1 MSNIP
6 DAYRKVP
13 MMFQAQTNGRCQ
25 LQRLDPE
32 RKKDGDS
39 QDAEIW
45 CEEWTS
51 ETYPV
56 APIFEEPVKTQEY
69 TISWRFV
76 TNSGQDDGVI
86 RPVIGASGYPF
97 YPGSS
102 MKGAFRQACNRLFSD
117 RLGKYCGQEISKG
130 DFSPGIL
137 RFHGGYPVD
146 SSWTDGLVDLIHP
159 QQKLQ
164 VMNSEKEGAK
174 IQISLYQPTIQ
185 FGISASEE
193 LEESEWDEI
202 WQIWEAAM
210 GRGIGC
216 RVSAGYGHRDQLKG
230 ELLYPPHLLKGQ
242 GMASKRL
249 DESGEFRPNIF
260 RAAIRGHAL
269 RIFGGLTD
277 ADTAEKQV
285 EKIFGGVSKGGTW
298 GLLAMNFV
306 SNQLDTEPFG
316 NGEWKVPSYEV
327 EGELGWLLTQKLSEE
342 HKVALEHKAAL
353 KNLILHLNQ
362 FAMIFGGFGKS
373 WRRAD
378 HRLFYK
384 KYYKES
390 NYRKPLIGCHWDW
403 EGEFRRDVKVYKL
416 NHIADF
422 LNQLQNAAKIWL
434 KLQGVKIGTSYAAS
448 WRESWHV
455 DNVKVWGRIADDD
468 SDSEAIHWL
477 HGDYQDADKRMRIPA
492 LSIKQSSVTGGQIGQ
507 RQIQIGRLWHRMY
520 PLKKQVRDPN
530 DSTKWLVKDT
540 NQYIELLTI
549 FPDKSDKCLDFLDFL
564 ADDSPFE
571 QLWGKPW
578 EIE

>member
-6 DAYRKVP
+6 DAYKKVP

-25 LQRLDPE
+25 LQRLDKD
-32 RKKDGDS
+32 RKKAGDP

-45 CEEWTS
+45 AEEWTS

-102 MKGAFRQACNRLFSD
+102 MKGAFRQACKRLFGD

-137 RFHGGYPVD
+137 RFHGGYPTDD
-146 SSWTDGLVDLIHP
+146 SWCDGLVDLVHP
-159 QQKLQ
+159 QQERQ
-164 VMNSEKEGAK
+164 VMSSTAK
-174 IQISLYQPTIQ
+174 SSAFIQISLYQPTIQ

-193 LEESEWDEI
+193 LDESEWEEI

-277 ADTAEKQV
+277 AETAKREV
-285 EKIFGGVSKGGTW
+285 ERIFGGVSGHGVW
-298 GLLAMNFV
+298 GLLMMNFV
-306 SNQLDTEPFG
+306 TTSLDENPFG
-316 NGEWKVPSYEV
+316 NGQWKVPSYKV
-327 EGELGWLLTQKLSEE
+327 EGELGWLLSQDISEE
-342 HKVALEHKAAL
+342 HKTAL

-378 HRLFYK
+378 HRLFYEE
-384 KYYKES
+384 YYEEN
-390 NYRKPLIGCHWDW
+390 NYRKPLIGCHWQWKGLYGDA
-403 EGEFRRDVKVYKL
+403 KIYSPKQ
-416 NHIADF
+416 ISAF
-422 LNQLQNAAKIWL
+422 LNKLQEAAKVWL
-434 KLQGVKIGTSYAAS
+434 GLQDVNLGESYAS
-448 WRESWHV
+448 GWREAWHADKV
-455 DNVKVWGRIADDD
+455 QVWGRIADDRD
-468 SDSEAIHWL
+468 SSEAIHWL
-477 HGDYQDADKRMRIPA
+477 HKPYQNRDTRARIDE
-492 LSIKQSSVTGGQIGQ
+492 LTIKGSLVTGKMG
-507 RQIQIGRLWHRMY
+507 QIGRLWHRMY
-520 PLKKQVRDPN
+520 PLKKLVPDPK
-530 DSTKWLVKDT
+530 DSTKKIVRHT
-540 NQYIELLTI
+540 EQYIELLTI
-549 FPDKSDKCLDFLDFL
+549 FQNESDECLDFLDFL
-564 ADDSPFE
+564 ADDGRFQ

-578 EIE
+578 EIQ

>member
-56 APIFEEPVKTQEY
+56 APIFDEPVKTQEY

-102 MKGAFRQACNRLFSD
+102 MKGAFRQACKRLFSD

-137 RFHGGYPVD
+137 RFHGGYPTDD
-146 SSWTDGLVDLIHP
+146 SWCDGLVDLVHP
-159 QQKLQ
+159 QQERQ
-164 VMNSEKEGAK
+164 VMSSTAK
-174 IQISLYQPTIQ
+174 SSAFIQISLYQPTIQ

-277 ADTAEKQV
+277 AETAKSEV
-285 EKIFGGVSKGGTW
+285 ERIFGGVSGHGVW
-298 GLLAMNFV
+298 GLLMMNFV
-306 SNQLDTEPFG
+306 TTSLDEKLFG
-316 NGEWKVPSYEV
+316 NGQWEVPSYKV
-327 EGELGWLLTQKLSEE
+327 EGELGWLLSQDISE
-342 HKVALEHKAAL
+342 EHKAAL

-378 HRLFYK
+378 HHLFYEE
-384 KYYKES
+384 YYEET
-390 NYRKPLIGCHWDW
+390 NYRKPLIGCHWQW
-403 EGEFRRDVKVYKL
+403 KGRYLRDVQVDDL
-416 NHIADF
+416 DHISSF
-422 LNQLQNAAKIWL
+422 LKRLQSVAKIWL
-434 KLQGVKIGTSYAAS
+434 KLQGVKVGTSYADN

-455 DNVKVWGRIADDD
+455 DNVQVWGKLADDND
-468 SDSEAIHWL
+468 SSEAIHWL
-477 HGDYQDADKRMRIPA
+477 HRPYQEKDARARIDK
-492 LSIKQSSVTGGQIGQ
+492 LQIKGSSVTGKIG
-507 RQIQIGRLWHRMY
+507 QIGRLWHRMY
-520 PLKKQVRDPN
+520 PVVKISTDPN
-530 DSTKWLVKDT
+530 DATKKIIKKT
-540 NQYIELLTI
+540 KQYMELLTI
-549 FPDKSDKCLDFLDFL
+549 FPNDSDECTNFLDFL
-564 ADDSPFE
+564 ADRQQFE

-578 EIE
+578 EEIE

>member
-32 RKKDGDS
+32 RKKAGDS

-56 APIFEEPVKTQEY
+56 APIFEEPVKTREY
-69 TISWRFV
+69 RISWRFV

-102 MKGAFRQACNRLFSD
+102 MKGAFRQACKRLFGD

-137 RFHGGYPVD
+137 RFHGGYPTDD
-146 SSWTDGLVDLIHP
+146 SWCDGLVDLVHP
-159 QQKLQ
+159 QQERQ
-164 VMNSEKEGAK
+164 VMSSTAK
-174 IQISLYQPTIQ
+174 SSAFIQISLYQPTIQ
-185 FGISASEE
+185 FGISASDE

-277 ADTAEKQV
+277 AETAKREV
-285 EKIFGGVSKGGTW
+285 ERIFGGVSGHGVW
-298 GLLAMNFV
+298 GLLMMNFV
-306 SNQLDTEPFG
+306 TTSLEEKLFG
-316 NGEWKVPSYEV
+316 NGQWEVPSYKV
-327 EGELGWLLTQKLSEE
+327 EGELGWLLSQEISE
-342 HKVALEHKAAL
+342 EHKAAL

-378 HRLFYK
+378 HRLFYEE
-384 KYYKES
+384 YYEK
-390 NYRKPLIGCHWDW
+390 NNDRKPLIGCHWQW
-403 EGEFRRDVKVYKL
+403 KKGRYARDVKVYGSKYVTIFLDKL
-416 NHIADF
+416 QEAAKVW
-422 LNQLQNAAKIWL
+422 LQLQNV
-434 KLQGVKIGTSYAAS
+434 KLTASYATG
-448 WRESWHV
+448 WREAWHPDKV
-455 DNVKVWGRIADDD
+455 MVWGRIA
-468 SDSEAIHWL
+468 SNIGSSEAIQWL
-477 HGDYQDADKRMRIPA
+477 HGAYQKRDNKAQIPE
-492 LSIKQSSVTGGQIGQ
+492 LSIYKSSVTGRVG
-507 RQIQIGRLWHRMY
+507 QIGRLWHRMY
-520 PLKKQVRDPN
+520 PLMKLEPDPN
-530 DSTKWLVKDT
+530 DPAKKIPKPTASYL
-540 NQYIELLTI
+540 ELLTI
-549 FPDKSDKCLDFLDFL
+549 FPDGSEDCLNFLKFL
-564 ADDSPFE
+564 ADDGQFK

>member
-32 RKKDGDS
+32 RKKAGDS

-51 ETYPV
+51 EAYPV
-56 APIFEEPVKTQEY
+56 APIFDEPVKTQEY

-102 MKGAFRQACNRLFSD
+102 MKGAFRQACKRLFGD
-117 RLGKYCGQEISKG
+117 RLVKYCGQEISKG

-137 RFHGGYPVD
+137 RFHGGYPTDD
-146 SSWTDGLVDLIHP
+146 SWCDGLVDLVHP

-242 GMASKRL
+242 GMSSKRL

-277 ADTAEKQV
+277 AETAEREV
-285 EKIFGGVSKGGTW
+285 EKIFGGVSGQGVW
-298 GLLAMNFV
+298 GLLMMNFV
-306 SNQLDTEPFG
+306 TTSLDEQMFG
-316 NGEWKVPSYEV
+316 NEPSYQV
-327 EGELGWLLTQKLSEE
+327 EGELGWLLSQNLSEE
-342 HKVALEHKAAL
+342 RKTAL

-378 HRLFYK
+378 HRLFYEKYYRQHNK
-384 KYYKES
+384 KY
-390 NYRKPLIGCHWDW
+390 LIGCHWEW

-422 LNQLQNAAKIWL
+422 LNQLQNVAKIWL
-434 KLQGVKIGTSYAAS
+434 KLQDVKIGTSYAAS

-455 DNVKVWGRIADDD
+455 DNVQVWGRIADDD
-468 SDSEAIHWL
+468 LDSEAIHWL

-492 LSIKQSSVTGGQIGQ
+492 LSIKQSFVTGGQIGQ

>member
-6 DAYRKVP
+6 DAYKKVP

-25 LQRLDPE
+25 LQRLDPD
-32 RKKDGDS
+32 RKKDGDP

-45 CEEWTS
+45 CKQWTG

-56 APIFEEPVKTQEY
+56 TPIFEEPVKTREY
-69 TISWRFV
+69 SISWRFV

-102 MKGAFRQACNRLFSD
+102 MKGAFRQACKRLFSD

-146 SSWTDGLVDLIHP
+146 KSWTNGLVDLVHP
-159 QQKLQ
+159 QQERQ
-164 VMNSEKEGAK
+164 VMSSTAK
-174 IQISLYQPTIQ
+174 SSAFIQISLYQPTIQ

-193 LEESEWDEI
+193 LDESEWEEI
-202 WQIWEAAM
+202 WQIWETAM

-277 ADTAEKQV
+277 AETAKREV
-285 EKIFGGVSKGGTW
+285 ERIFGGVSGHGVW
-298 GLLAMNFV
+298 GLLMMNFV
-306 SNQLDTEPFG
+306 TTNFESKLFG
-316 NGEWKVPSYEV
+316 NGQWEVPSYKV
-327 EGELGWLLTQKLSEE
+327 EGELGWLLSQEISE
-342 HKVALEHKAAL
+342 EHKAAL

-378 HRLFYK
+378 HRLFYEE
-384 KYYKES
+384 YYEEN
-390 NYRKPLIGCHWDW
+390 NYRKPLIGCHWQW
-403 EGEFRRDVKVYKL
+403 KKGRYARDVKVYGSKYVTSFLDKL
-416 NHIADF
+416 
-422 LNQLQNAAKIWL
+422 QEAAKIWL
-434 KLQGVKIGTSYAAS
+434 QLQNIKLTTSYATG
-448 WRESWHV
+448 WREAWHPDKV
-455 DNVKVWGRIADDD
+455 MVWGRIA
-468 SDSEAIHWL
+468 SNKESSEAIQWL
-477 HGDYQDADKRMRIPA
+477 HGAYQKRDNKAQVPE
-492 LSIKQSSVTGGQIGQ
+492 LSIYKSSVTGRVG
-507 RQIQIGRLWHRMY
+507 QIGRLWHRMY
-520 PLKKQVRDPN
+520 PLMKLEPDPN
-530 DSTKWLVKDT
+530 DSAKKIPKPTASYL
-540 NQYIELLTI
+540 ELLTI
-549 FPDKSDKCLDFLDFL
+549 FPDGSDDCLNFLKFL
-564 ADDSPFE
+564 ADDGQFK

>member
-6 DAYRKVP
+6 NAYRKVP

-25 LQRLDPE
+25 LQRLDPD
-32 RKKDGDS
+32 RKKAGDS

-51 ETYPV
+51 EAYPV
-56 APIFEEPVKTQEY
+56 APIFDEPVKTREY
-69 TISWRFV
+69 RISWRFV

-102 MKGAFRQACNRLFSD
+102 MKGAFRQVCKRLFSD

-137 RFHGGYPVD
+137 RFHGGYPIDD
-146 SSWTDGLVDLIHP
+146 SWCDGLVDLVHP
-159 QQKLQ
+159 QQERQ
-164 VMNSEKEGAK
+164 VMSSTAK
-174 IQISLYQPTIQ
+174 SSAFIQISLYQPTIQ
-185 FGISASEE
+185 FGISASDE

-277 ADTAEKQV
+277 AETAKREV
-285 EKIFGGVSKGGTW
+285 ERIFGGVSGHGVW
-298 GLLAMNFV
+298 GLLMMNFV
-306 SNQLDTEPFG
+306 TTSLDEKLFG
-316 NGEWKVPSYEV
+316 NGQWEVPSYKV
-327 EGELGWLLTQKLSEE
+327 EGELGWLLSQEISEE
-342 HKVALEHKAAL
+342 HKTAL

-378 HRLFYK
+378 HRLFYEE
-384 KYYKES
+384 YYEK
-390 NYRKPLIGCHWDW
+390 NNDRKPLIGCHWQW
-403 EGEFRRDVKVYKL
+403 KKGRFARDVKVYSPKYVVGFLDKL
-416 NHIADF
+416 QDSARVW
-422 LNQLQNAAKIWL
+422 LQLQNV
-434 KLQGVKIGTSYAAS
+434 KLTASYATG
-448 WRESWHV
+448 WREAWHPDKV
-455 DNVKVWGRIADDD
+455 MVWGRIA
-468 SDSEAIHWL
+468 SNNKSSEAIQWL
-477 HGDYQDADKRMRIPA
+477 HGAYQKRDNKAQIPE
-492 LSIKQSSVTGGQIGQ
+492 LSIYKSSVTGRVG
-507 RQIQIGRLWHRMY
+507 QIGRLWHRMY
-520 PLKKQVRDPN
+520 PLMKLEPDPN
-530 DSTKWLVKDT
+530 DPAKKIPKPTASYL
-540 NQYIELLTI
+540 ELLTI
-549 FPDKSDKCLDFLDFL
+549 FPDGSDDCLNFLKFL
-564 ADDSPFE
+564 ADDGQFK

-578 EIE
+578 EEIE

>member
-6 DAYRKVP
+6 DAYKKVP

-25 LQRLDPE
+25 LQRLVPE
-32 RKKDGDS
+32 RKRDGDP

-56 APIFEEPVKTQEY
+56 APIFDEPVKTQEY

-102 MKGAFRQACNRLFSD
+102 MKGAFRQACKRLFSD

-137 RFHGGYPVD
+137 RFHGGYPTDD
-146 SSWTDGLVDLIHP
+146 SWCDGLVDLVHP
-159 QQKLQ
+159 QQERQ
-164 VMNSEKEGAK
+164 VMDSSAK
-174 IQISLYQPTIQ
+174 SSAFIQISLYQPTIQ
-185 FGISASEE
+185 FGISASQE
-193 LEESEWDEI
+193 LDESEWEEI
-202 WQIWEAAM
+202 WQIWEVAL

-230 ELLYPPHLLKGQ
+230 ELLYPPHQLKGQ
-242 GMASKRL
+242 GMSSKRL

-277 ADTAEKQV
+277 AETAKQEV
-285 EKIFGGVSKGGTW
+285 EKIFGGVSGHGVW
-298 GLLAMNFV
+298 GLLMMNFV
-306 SNQLDTEPFG
+306 TTSLEPKLFG
-316 NGEWKVPSYEV
+316 NGQWEVPSYKV
-327 EGELGWLLTQKLSEE
+327 EGELGWLLSQEISEE
-342 HKVALEHKAAL
+342 RKTAL

-378 HRLFYK
+378 HRLFYED
-384 KYYKES
+384 YYEET
-390 NYRKPLIGCHWDW
+390 NYRKPLIGCHWQW
-403 EGEFRRDVKVYKL
+403 KGRYLRDVKIQNL
-416 NHIADF
+416 NHISSF
-422 LNQLQNAAKIWL
+422 LKQLQNVAKIWL
-434 KLQGVKIGTSYAAS
+434 ELQGVKFGTSYAAS

-455 DNVKVWGRIADDD
+455 DNVQVWGKLADDND
-468 SDSEAIHWL
+468 SSEAIHWL
-477 HGDYQDADKRMRIPA
+477 HRPYQERDNRARIPE
-492 LSIKQSSVTGGQIGQ
+492 LSIKKSSVTGQMG
-507 RQIQIGRLWHRMY
+507 QIGRLWHRMY
-520 PLKKQVRDPN
+520 PVVRISSDPN
-530 DSTKWLVKDT
+530 DATKKIVKT
-540 NQYIELLTI
+540 TRQYMELLTI
-549 FPDKSDKCLDFLDFL
+549 FTNDSEECTNFLDFL
-564 ADDSPFE
+564 ADRQQFK

>member
-32 RKKDGDS
+32 RKKAGDS

-51 ETYPV
+51 EAYPV
-56 APIFEEPVKTQEY
+56 APIFDELVKTQEY

-102 MKGAFRQACNRLFSD
+102 MKGAFRQACKRLFSD

-146 SSWTDGLVDLIHP
+146 NSWTDGLVDLIHP

-193 LEESEWDEI
+193 LDESEWEEI

-242 GMASKRL
+242 GMSSKRL

-277 ADTAEKQV
+277 METAKREV
-285 EKIFGGVSKGGTW
+285 ERIFGGVSGHGVW
-298 GLLAMNFV
+298 GLLMMNFV
-306 SNQLDTEPFG
+306 TTSLDEKLFG
-316 NGEWKVPSYEV
+316 NGQWEVPSYKV
-327 EGELGWLLTQKLSEE
+327 EGELGWLLSQDISE
-342 HKVALEHKAAL
+342 EHKAAL

-378 HRLFYK
+378 HRLFYEE
-384 KYYKES
+384 YYEEN
-390 NYRKPLIGCHWDW
+390 NYRKPLIGCHWQW
-403 EGEFRRDVKVYKL
+403 KKGRYARDVKVYGSKYVTSFLDKL
-416 NHIADF
+416 QEAARVW
-422 LNQLQNAAKIWL
+422 LQ
-434 KLQGVKIGTSYAAS
+434 LQGVKLTAS
-448 WRESWHV
+448 FATGWREAWHPDKV
-455 DNVKVWGRIADDD
+455 MVWGRIA
-468 SDSEAIHWL
+468 SNKESSEAIQWL
-477 HGDYQDADKRMRIPA
+477 HGAYQKRDNKAQISE
-492 LSIKQSSVTGGQIGQ
+492 LSIYKSSVTGRVG
-507 RQIQIGRLWHRMY
+507 QIGRLWHRMY
-520 PLKKQVRDPN
+520 PLMKLEPDPN
-530 DSTKWLVKDT
+530 DSAKKIPKPTASYL
-540 NQYIELLTI
+540 ELLTI
-549 FPDKSDKCLDFLDFL
+549 FPDGSDDCLNFLNFL
-564 ADDSPFE
+564 ADDGQFK

>member
-25 LQRLDPE
+25 LQRLDPD
-32 RKKDGDS
+32 RKKAGDS

-102 MKGAFRQACNRLFSD
+102 MKGAFRQACKRLFGD

-130 DFSPGIL
+130 DFSPWIL

-146 SSWTDGLVDLIHP
+146 NSWTDGLVDLIHP

-193 LEESEWDEI
+193 LDKSEWEEI
-202 WQIWEAAM
+202 WQIWEAAL

-285 EKIFGGVSKGGTW
+285 EKIFGGVSGHGVW
-298 GLLAMNFV
+298 GLLMMNFV
-306 SNQLDTEPFG
+306 TTSFESKLFG
-316 NGEWKVPSYEV
+316 NGQWEVPSYKV
-327 EGELGWLLTQKLSEE
+327 EGELGWLLSQDISE
-342 HKVALEHKAAL
+342 EHKAAL

-378 HRLFYK
+378 HRLFYEE
-384 KYYKES
+384 YYEK
-390 NYRKPLIGCHWDW
+390 NNDRKPLIGCHWQW
-403 EGEFRRDVKVYKL
+403 KKGRYARDVKVYGSKYVTNFLDKL
-416 NHIADF
+416 QEAARDW
-422 LNQLQNAAKIWL
+422 LQLQENV
-434 KLQGVKIGTSYAAS
+434 KLTANYATG
-448 WRESWHV
+448 WREAWHPDKV
-455 DNVKVWGRIADDD
+455 MVWGRIA
-468 SDSEAIHWL
+468 SNKESSEAIQWL
-477 HGDYQDADKRMRIPA
+477 HGSYQKRDNKAQIPE
-492 LSIKQSSVTGGQIGQ
+492 LSIYKSSVTGRVG
-507 RQIQIGRLWHRMY
+507 QIGRLWHRMY
-520 PLKKQVRDPN
+520 PLMKLEPDPN
-530 DSTKWLVKDT
+530 DSTKKIPKPTASYL
-540 NQYIELLTI
+540 ELLTI
-549 FPDKSDKCLDFLDFL
+549 FPDDSDDCLNFLKFL
-564 ADDSPFE
+564 ADDGQFK

-578 EIE
+578 K

>member
-6 DAYRKVP
+6 DAYKKVP
-13 MMFQAQTNGRCQ
+13 MMFQAQTKGRCQ
-25 LQRLDPE
+25 LQFLDQA
-32 RKKDGDS
+32 RKADPKHNKPRES

-193 LEESEWDEI
+193 LEGSEWDEI
-202 WQIWEAAM
+202 WQIWEAAL

-277 ADTAEKQV
+277 AETAKREV
-285 EKIFGGVSKGGTW
+285 ERIFGGVSGHGVW
-298 GLLAMNFV
+298 GLLMMNFV
-306 SNQLDTEPFG
+306 TTSLDEKLFG
-316 NGEWKVPSYEV
+316 NGQWEVPSYKV
-327 EGELGWLLTQKLSEE
+327 EGELGWLLSQDISEE
-342 HKVALEHKAAL
+342 PKAAL

-378 HRLFYK
+378 HRLFYEE
-384 KYYKES
+384 YYEEN
-390 NYRKPLIGCHWDW
+390 NYRKPLIGCHWQW
-403 EGEFRRDVKVYKL
+403 KKGRFARDVKVYSPKYVAGFLDKL
-416 NHIADF
+416 QEAARAW
-422 LNQLQNAAKIWL
+422 LQLQNV
-434 KLQGVKIGTSYAAS
+434 KLTASYATG
-448 WRESWHV
+448 WREAWHPDKV
-455 DNVKVWGRIADDD
+455 QVWGRI
-468 SDSEAIHWL
+468 SINRESSEAIQWL
-477 HGDYQDADKRMRIPA
+477 HGAYQKRDNKAQISE
-492 LSIKQSSVTGGQIGQ
+492 LSIYKSSVTGRVG
-507 RQIQIGRLWHRMY
+507 QIGRLWHRMY
-520 PLKKQVRDPN
+520 PLMKLEPDPN
-530 DSTKWLVKDT
+530 DPAKKIPKPTASYL
-540 NQYIELLTI
+540 ELLTI
-549 FPDKSDKCLDFLDFL
+549 FPDGSDDCLNFLNFL
-564 ADDSPFE
+564 ADDGQFK

>member
-6 DAYRKVP
+6 DAYKKVP
-13 MMFQAQTNGRCQ
+13 MMFQAQTKGRCQ
-25 LQRLDPE
+25 LQFLDQA
-32 RKKDGDS
+32 RKADPKHNKPRES

-56 APIFEEPVKTQEY
+56 APIFDEPVKKQEY

-102 MKGAFRQACNRLFSD
+102 MKGAFRQACKRLFRD

-174 IQISLYQPTIQ
+174 VQISLYQPTIQ

-193 LEESEWDEI
+193 LDESEWEEI
-202 WQIWEAAM
+202 WQIWEAAL

-269 RIFGGLTD
+269 RIFGGLID

-285 EKIFGGVSKGGTW
+285 EKIFGGVSGHGVW
-298 GLLAMNFV
+298 GLLMMNFV
-306 SNQLDTEPFG
+306 TTSFEPKLFG
-316 NGEWKVPSYEV
+316 NGQWEVPSYKV
-327 EGELGWLLTQKLSEE
+327 EGELGWLLSQEISE
-342 HKVALEHKAAL
+342 EHKAAL

-378 HRLFYK
+378 HRLFYEE
-384 KYYKES
+384 YYEK
-390 NYRKPLIGCHWDW
+390 NNDRKPLIGCHWQW
-403 EGEFRRDVKVYKL
+403 KKGRYARDIKVYGSKYVTSFLDKL
-416 NHIADF
+416 QEAARVW
-422 LNQLQNAAKIWL
+422 LQ
-434 KLQGVKIGTSYAAS
+434 LQGVKLTANYATG
-448 WRESWHV
+448 WREAWHPDKV
-455 DNVKVWGRIADDD
+455 MVWGRIA
-468 SDSEAIHWL
+468 SNKESSEAIQWL
-477 HGDYQDADKRMRIPA
+477 HGAYQKRDNKAKISE
-492 LSIKQSSVTGGQIGQ
+492 LSIYKSSVTGRVG
-507 RQIQIGRLWHRMY
+507 QIGRLWHRMY
-520 PLKKQVRDPN
+520 PLMKLEPDPN
-530 DSTKWLVKDT
+530 DSTKKIPKPTASYL
-540 NQYIELLTI
+540 ELLTI
-549 FPDKSDKCLDFLDFL
+549 FPDGSEDCLNFLKFL
-564 ADDSPFE
+564 ADDGQFK

-578 EIE
+578 KIE

>member
-6 DAYRKVP
+6 DAYKKVP

-25 LQRLDPE
+25 LQRLVPE
-32 RKKDGDS
+32 RKKDGDL

-56 APIFEEPVKTQEY
+56 APIFDEPVKMREY

-102 MKGAFRQACNRLFSD
+102 MKGAFRQACKRLFCD
-117 RLGKYCGQEISKG
+117 CLGKYCGQEISKG

-137 RFHGGYPVD
+137 RFHGGYPTDD
-146 SSWTDGLVDLIHP
+146 SWCDGLVDLVHP
-159 QQKLQ
+159 QQERQ
-164 VMNSEKEGAK
+164 VMSSTAK
-174 IQISLYQPTIQ
+174 SSAFIQISLYQPTIQ

-193 LEESEWDEI
+193 LDESEWEKI
-202 WQIWEAAM
+202 WQIWEAAL

-242 GMASKRL
+242 GMSSKRL
-249 DESGEFRPNIF
+249 DDSGEFRPNIF

-277 ADTAEKQV
+277 ADTAKKQV
-285 EKIFGGVSKGGTW
+285 EKLFGGISGHGVW
-298 GLLAMNFV
+298 GLLMMNFV
-306 SNQLDTEPFG
+306 TTSLEPKLFG
-316 NGEWKVPSYEV
+316 NGQWEVPSYKV
-327 EGELGWLLTQKLSEE
+327 EGELGWLLSQDITE
-342 HKVALEHKAAL
+342 EHKAAL

-378 HRLFYK
+378 HRLFYEE
-384 KYYKES
+384 YYEK
-390 NYRKPLIGCHWDW
+390 NNDRKPLIGCHWQW
-403 EGEFRRDVKVYKL
+403 KKGRYARDVKVYGLKYVTSFLDKL
-416 NHIADF
+416 QEAARVW
-422 LNQLQNAAKIWL
+422 LQLQDV
-434 KLQGVKIGTSYAAS
+434 KLTASYANG
-448 WRESWHV
+448 WREAWHPDKV
-455 DNVKVWGRIADDD
+455 MVWGRIA
-468 SDSEAIHWL
+468 SNKEGSEAIQWL
-477 HGDYQDADKRMRIPA
+477 HGAYQKRDNKAQIPE
-492 LSIKQSSVTGGQIGQ
+492 LSIYKSSVTGRMG
-507 RQIQIGRLWHRMY
+507 QIGRLWHRMY
-520 PLKKQVRDPN
+520 PLMKLEPDPN
-530 DSTKWLVKDT
+530 DSTKKIPKPTASYL
-540 NQYIELLTI
+540 ELLTI
-549 FPDKSDKCLDFLDFL
+549 FPDGSEDCLNFLDFL
-564 ADDSPFE
+564 ADDGQFK

-578 EIE
+578 EVDE

>member
-1 MSNIP
+1 MSNIS

-25 LQRLDPE
+25 LQRLDPD
-32 RKKDGDS
+32 RKKAGDS

-102 MKGAFRQACNRLFSD
+102 MKGAFRQACKRLFSD

-146 SSWTDGLVDLIHP
+146 DSWCDGLVDLVHP
-159 QQKLQ
+159 QQERQ
-164 VMNSEKEGAK
+164 VMDSTAK
-174 IQISLYQPTIQ
+174 SSAFIQISLYQPTIQ

-193 LEESEWDEI
+193 LDESEWEEI
-202 WQIWEAAM
+202 WQIWEAAL

-277 ADTAEKQV
+277 AETAKREV
-285 EKIFGGVSKGGTW
+285 ERIFGGVLGHGVIVGYVMAYVICKGGW
-298 GLLAMNFV
+298 
-306 SNQLDTEPFG
+306 
-316 NGEWKVPSYEV
+316 
-327 EGELGWLLTQKLSEE
+327 
-342 HKVALEHKAAL
+342 
-353 KNLILHLNQ
+353 I
-362 FAMIFGGFGKS
+362 
-373 WRRAD
+373 
-378 HRLFYK
+378 
-384 KYYKES
+384 
-390 NYRKPLIGCHWDW
+390 
-403 EGEFRRDVKVYKL
+403 
-416 NHIADF
+416 
-422 LNQLQNAAKIWL
+422 
-434 KLQGVKIGTSYAAS
+434 
-448 WRESWHV
+448 
-455 DNVKVWGRIADDD
+455 
-468 SDSEAIHWL
+468 
-477 HGDYQDADKRMRIPA
+477 
-492 LSIKQSSVTGGQIGQ
+492 
-507 RQIQIGRLWHRMY
+507 
-520 PLKKQVRDPN
+520 
-530 DSTKWLVKDT
+530 
-540 NQYIELLTI
+540 
-549 FPDKSDKCLDFLDFL
+549 
-564 ADDSPFE
+564 
-571 QLWGKPW
+571 
-578 EIE
+578 